1 MPEKTANI
9 GDPVVAIASYAD
21 HPSAF
26 IACNDDTSHFTTP
39 DIAGIVAY
47 RRRGRTVF
55 VLGGPFAAE
64 PERGPLLDRFLEEVV
79 AGRNMVAVQVREDDT
94 ALFASRG
101 FTVDQFGSSYSV
113 RLADFTKKGKPLAK
127 VRQNVSRAGRE
138 GTVVRE
144 IDIANAPRELEEIDR
159 TWLRAKGWHVKK
171 LDFMVG

>member
-127 VRQNVSRAGRE
+127 VRQNV
-138 GTVVRE
+138 TVS
-144 IDIANAPRELEEIDR
+144 
-159 TWLRAKGWHVKK
+159 
-171 LDFMVG
+171 